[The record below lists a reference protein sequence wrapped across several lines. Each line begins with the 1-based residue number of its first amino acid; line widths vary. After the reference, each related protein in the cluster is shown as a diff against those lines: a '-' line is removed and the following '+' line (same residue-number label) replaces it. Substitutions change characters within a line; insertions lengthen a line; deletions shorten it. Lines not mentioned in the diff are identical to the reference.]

1 MAWIILV
8 VVLIVS
14 YYFIVKN
21 NSKITEKIFSL
32 LSLVFAV
39 LTIIPILSE
48 VFSFVLNLSFFLPF
62 VFGVLGIIFGW
73 FGIKRDLRISLIG
86 INVLAL
92 GFYLI
97 VFLMA
102 TVGFQEP

>member
-1 MAWIILV
+1 MVWIILLAV
-8 VVLIVS
+8 VIVS
-14 YYFIVKN
+14 YYFIVKS
-21 NSKITEKIFSL
+21 NSKIKDKIFSF

-48 VFSFVLNLSFFLPF
+48 VFSFVLNMSLYLPF
-62 VFGVLGIIFGW
+62 MFGVLGILFGW
-73 FGIKRDLRISLIG
+73 FGIKGDLRISLIG
-86 INVLAL
+86 INVLVL
-92 GFYLI
+92 GFYLF